1 MRFLI
6 ENLKEVKQIMRLSYH
21 KDTDS
26 LYIHL
31 VERPGVEADEV
42 APGIVIDFDSHGK
55 PVGID
60 IDHAKNVIDLTTL
73 DTESLPLKDKSV

>member
-1 MRFLI
+1 
-6 ENLKEVKQIMRLSYH
+6 MRLSYH
-21 KDTDS
+21 EETDS

-31 VERPGVEADEV
+31 VERPGVDADEV
-42 APGIVIDFDSHGK
+42 APGIIVDYDTDGK

-73 DTESLPLKDKSV
+73 ETGSLPLKVKSA

>member
-1 MRFLI
+1 M
-6 ENLKEVKQIMRLSYH
+6 KLSYH

-31 VERPGVEADEV
+31 VERPGVDADEV
-42 APGIVIDFDSHGK
+42 APGIVIDFDSQGK

-60 IDHAKNVIDLTTL
+60 IDHAKNVIDLTML
-73 DTESLPLKDKSV
+73 DTESIPLKVKSAQK

>member
-1 MRFLI
+1 
-6 ENLKEVKQIMRLSYH
+6 MRLSYH

-31 VERPGVEADEV
+31 VDRPGVEADEV
-42 APGIVIDFDSHGK
+42 APGIVVDFDADRK

-60 IDHAKNVIDLTTL
+60 IEHAKNVIDLTTL
-73 DTESLPLKDKSV
+73 DTKSLPIKIKFIITSVLFKS